1 MPSNKKPNSQ
11 SVAIDNWAESF
22 SAGLLSRRNFFLLTL
37 AASLSSQAGSHSAT
51 LHRDIPRRILGR
63 TGVKVSII
71 GIGGYH
77 AGSPDEREGIRIIQ
91 SGLDSG
97 INFLD
102 NCWDYHDGE
111 SEVRMGKALR
121 GGYRDKAFLMTKID
135 GRDRQTAQKQID
147 DSLRRLQT
155 DHIDLMQIHEVIRT
169 TDPDLCFKANGA
181 IDALLASKKAG
192 KIRFIGF
199 TGHKSPEIHLQML
212 KTAFAHN
219 FTFDTVQMPLNV
231 MDAHYDSF
239 EKLVLP
245 VLLEHNIGVIGMKPM
260 GGGVILRSGA
270 VTAQECLRY
279 ALSLKTSVVVTGCES
294 MANLNQALDVAQS
307 FKELTPTEKQAL
319 IAKTEK
325 LAHDGQFE
333 LYKSSIMF
341 DGTTRHPEWLG

>member
-1 MPSNKKPNSQ
+1 MSSTKKPESQ
-11 SVAIDNWAESF
+11 TYAIDNWAESF
-22 SAGLLSRRNFFLLTL
+22 TGLISRRNFFLLTL
-37 AASLSSQAGSHSAT
+37 AASISSQARTHGAT
-51 LHRDIPRRILGR
+51 LRKDVPRRVLGR
-63 TGVKVSII
+63 TGEKVSII
-71 GIGGYH
+71 GLGGYH
-77 AGSPDEREGIRIIQ
+77 AGSPDERDGIRIIQ
-91 SGLDSG
+91 SALDSG

-102 NCWDYHDGE
+102 NCWDYHNGE

-155 DHIDLMQIHEVIRT
+155 DHIDLMQIHEVIRS
-169 TDPDLCFKANGA
+169 TDPTACFRANGA
-181 IDALLASKKAG
+181 IEALLASKKAG

-245 VLLEHNIGVIGMKPM
+245 VLQEHNIGVIGMKPL
-260 GGGVILRSGA
+260 GGGVILRSG
-270 VTAQECLRY
+270 VVSAQECLRY

-294 MANLNQALDVAQS
+294 MENLNQALEAAQN
-307 FKELTPTEKQAL
+307 FVELTPS
-319 IAKTEK
+319 EK
-325 LAHDGQFE
+325 LALIVKTAKVAQNGQFE
-333 LYKSSIMF
+333 LYKSSEVF
-341 DGTTRHPEWLG
+341 DGTTKHPEWLG